1 MVLAKAQGF
10 VAFGIVNSLISVQT
24 HTMREQTTSR
34 RRYYDRTGGGYE
46 VSRYADR
53 HMEDYR
59 AFRNQTL
66 AQILTDHGVPTNARV
81 LEVGC
86 GTGLTL
92 EFLSSLPAGLRVF
105 GMDLSETML
114 KQAESKAKRLP
125 NPPRVLLGDA
135 GRLPYESGLFDVT
148 LATRFIHQF
157 THDDKKRL
165 WQEFQ
170 RVTRK
175 GGITIVEFYARPYH
189 WLRYNIGDGA
199 KGRSYEGYFHHY
211 PTRAQ
216 VRDVVGGSMR
226 IYPLRIPG
234 SRVVG
239 RLIGESALGTVTRV
253 LGPATGGVVMDEYFV
268 VARND

>member
-1 MVLAKAQGF
+1 M
-10 VAFGIVNSLISVQT
+10 T
-24 HTMREQTTSR
+24 ERTTSR
-34 RRYYDRTGGGYE
+34 RRFYDRTGGGYE

-59 AFRNQTL
+59 SFRNDTL
-66 AQILTDHGVPTNARV
+66 ADILADHAVPAGARV

-92 EFLSSLPAGLRVF
+92 EYLSKLGGRYRLF
-105 GMDLSETML
+105 GMDLSATML
-114 KQAESKAKRLP
+114 GQVVSKAARLD
-125 NPPRVLLGDA
+125 NAPRVLLGDA
-135 GRLPYESGLFDVT
+135 GRLPYADGLFDVT

-157 THDDKKRL
+157 THSDKKRL
-165 WQEFQ
+165 WHEFR

-175 GGITIVEFYARPYH
+175 GGITIVEFYSRPYH
-189 WLRYNIGDGA
+189 WLRYNIGNGK
-199 KGRSYEGYFHHY
+199 KGRSYEDFFHHY

-216 VRDVVGGSMR
+216 VRDVVGSGMQ

-234 SRVVG
+234 SRVLG
-239 RLIGESALGTVTRV
+239 RLIGGNALGSVTRV
-253 LGPATGGVVMDEYFV
+253 LGPATGGVLMDEYFV